1 MAKGAT
7 NCDSFQKQEYVGSP
21 AATADFIVEV
31 TSA

>member
-7 NCDSFQKQEYVGSP
+7 NADSFQKQEYVESP
-21 AATADFIVEV
+21 AATAVFMVDV